1 MGTYGYIS
9 IIAMLC
15 YGFLLL
21 MFLTAKKN
29 KIINSFLVVLTGL
42 LFWTG
47 GSAFMRAQFWPGCE
61 FWYQVSLLGILLLP
75 YAYYRFIL
83 AFGGVRNGSTGRIYL
98 VIMLICFWVNAQ
110 FGAFL
115 EAPEMVEKRG
125 VQSFVYE
132 IKPSIIAFFIP
143 AGFFLIHL
151 FVILVRICKENPTMK
166 VQYEPVMMGVLV
178 LFLGNAFLGIP
189 FFSGFPIDILSGVV
203 NVFLLFYAL
212 IRRRLF
218 RLQMLAS
225 PSLCYGVGLL
235 FSIFVFLNI
244 MPFLQKILHM
254 QPDKN
259 ITMYTLVFAIV
270 FLITYAIFT
279 YLWKLLIRSVFVKEE
294 NHQAEKLREFNSAIS
309 KTLDLQEILN
319 RTIRVMK
326 ELMDVG
332 NIYICMQKAPGGTY
346 CGVASD
352 QPLNDLA
359 FSLEEENPMIQW
371 LKDHEEPLVYRDFRY
386 SVEYK
391 SMWEEEKHHLDKKHT
406 RYCAG
411 LKDGDTL
418 AGVILITADSGKKR
432 LVYDEVEL
440 ISNITSV
447 ASIAIKNARM
457 YEKACIEARTDEMTG
472 LLNRKYFHEVLY
484 EEFEKN
490 KDASLALA
498 IINVDDFKLYNQ
510 LYGLKE
516 GDLCLQRIAKI
527 IQSSVG
533 ENGYAARYGGKEY
546 AVLLPGYDLFSA
558 RNLVESI
565 EKQISVMNNRRTDMK
580 LKAITVSAGI
590 SAAPYAAKNV
600 KELLENVDL
609 AVYHVKHSGKNGIQ
623 VFDTMFRNANK
634 NIVSTNRAHIYQ
646 EYESTIYALTAAID
660 AKDHYTFSHS
670 TNVAYYATALAT
682 ALGMNEDMVEIIRQ
696 AALLHDVGKIGIP
709 EYVLNKAGKLTD
721 DEYETIKGHV
731 ESSIDIIRHLPSL
744 DYVIPAVIGHH
755 ERYDGKGYPR
765 RIAGEDI
772 PLTARIL
779 CVADS
784 FDAMTSKRCYKKAFS
799 LSVAREKLLQD
810 AGKQFDPDLVYK
822 FVECL
827 DNGIIT
833 LVKAEEI

>member
-1 MGTYGYIS
+1 
-9 IIAMLC
+9 
-15 YGFLLL
+15 
-21 MFLTAKKN
+21 
-29 KIINSFLVVLTGL
+29 
-42 LFWTG
+42 
-47 GSAFMRAQFWPGCE
+47 MRAQFWPGCE

-83 AFGGVRNGSTGRIYL
+83 AFGGVRNGSAGRIYL

-132 IKPSIIAFFIP
+132 IKPSIIVFFIP
-143 AGFFLIHL
+143 AGFFLIHF

-166 VQYEPVMMGVLV
+166 VQYEPVMMGVLA

-309 KTLDLQEILN
+309 KTLDLQEILD

-332 NIYICMQKAPGGTY
+332 NIYICMQKAPGETY

-371 LKDHEEPLVYRDFRY
+371 LKDHEKPLVYRDFRY

-721 DEYETIKGHV
+721 DEYEIIKGHV

-827 DNGIIT
+827 DNGTIT

>member
-115 EAPEMVEKRG
+115 EAPEVVEKRG

-166 VQYEPVMMGVLV
+166 VQYEPVMMGVLA

-225 PSLCYGVGLL
+225 TSLCYGVGFL
-235 FSIFVFLNI
+235 FSILVFLNI
-244 MPFLQKILHM
+244 VPSLQKIFHIQL
-254 QPDKN
+254 DKN
-259 ITMYTLVFAIV
+259 MTVYTLIFSIV
-270 FLITYAIFT
+270 FLVIYTFFT
-279 YLWKLLIRSVFVKEE
+279 FLWRFLIRSVFIREE
-294 NHQAEKLREFNSAIS
+294 NHQAEKIREFNSAIS
-309 KTLDLQEILN
+309 KTLDLQEILD

-332 NIYICMQKAPGGTY
+332 NIYICMQNVPGEPY
-346 CGVASD
+346 RGVASD
-352 QPLNDLA
+352 QPLSDLA
-359 FSLEEENPMIQW
+359 FALEEENPMIQW
-371 LKDHEEPLVYRDFRY
+371 LKEHEEPIVYKDFRY

-391 SMWEEEKHHLDKKHT
+391 SMWEEEKHQLDKHHT
-406 RYCAG
+406 RYCVG
-411 LKDGDTL
+411 LKDGDNL
-418 AGVILITADSGKKR
+418 VGVVLITDSSAKKR
-432 LVYDEVEL
+432 VVYDEVEL

-447 ASIAIKNARM
+447 ASIAIKNARL
-457 YEKACIEARTDEMTG
+457 YENACLEARTDEMTC
-472 LLNRKYFHEVLY
+472 LLNRKYFYEVLN

-490 KDASLALA
+490 K
-498 IINVDDFKLYNQ
+498 
-510 LYGLKE
+510 
-516 GDLCLQRIAKI
+516 
-527 IQSSVG
+527 
-533 ENGYAARYGGKEY
+533 
-546 AVLLPGYDLFSA
+546 
-558 RNLVESI
+558 
-565 EKQISVMNNRRTDMK
+565 
-580 LKAITVSAGI
+580 
-590 SAAPYAAKNV
+590 
-600 KELLENVDL
+600 
-609 AVYHVKHSGKNGIQ
+609 
-623 VFDTMFRNANK
+623 
-634 NIVSTNRAHIYQ
+634 
-646 EYESTIYALTAAID
+646 
-660 AKDHYTFSHS
+660 
-670 TNVAYYATALAT
+670 
-682 ALGMNEDMVEIIRQ
+682 
-696 AALLHDVGKIGIP
+696 
-709 EYVLNKAGKLTD
+709 
-721 DEYETIKGHV
+721 
-731 ESSIDIIRHLPSL
+731 
-744 DYVIPAVIGHH
+744 
-755 ERYDGKGYPR
+755 
-765 RIAGEDI
+765 
-772 PLTARIL
+772 
-779 CVADS
+779 
-784 FDAMTSKRCYKKAFS
+784 
-799 LSVAREKLLQD
+799 
-810 AGKQFDPDLVYK
+810 
-822 FVECL
+822 
-827 DNGIIT
+827 
-833 LVKAEEI
+833 